1 MIVRME
7 NPVSIADFWV
17 GTGELVMI
25 AGPCVIESAELTLA
39 IARTLKDY
47 AAELD
52 LPLIFKASYDKANRT
67 SLTSYRGPG
76 LKAGLEI
83 LARVKDE
90 VGLPVIS
97 DVHQVADVGPAAEVL
112 DILQI
117 PAFLCRQTDLLVAAA
132 QTGKAV
138 NIKKGQ
144 FMAPWDMGQVVDKVF
159 AGGNHRVLLTE
170 RGATFGYNN
179 LVVDFRSLPIMRSL
193 GCPVV
198 LDVTHSVQLPGG
210 QGTCSGG
217 QKEYIP
223 VLARAGV
230 AAGVDALF
238 MEVHPDP
245 GAARCDGP
253 NSLPLADVLPLWRK
267 LKVLHRLIQGQ
278 A

>member
-1 MIVRME
+1 ME
-7 NPVSIADFWV
+7 NPVPIADFWV
-17 GTGELVMI
+17 GKGGLVMI

-47 AAELD
+47 AAELN
-52 LPLIFKASYDKANRT
+52 LPLIFKASFDKANRT
-67 SLTSYRGPG
+67 SLSSYRGPG
-76 LKAGLEI
+76 LKAGLSI

-97 DVHQVADVGPAAEVL
+97 DVHQVSDVKPAAQVL
-112 DILQI
+112 DVLQI

-138 NIKKGQ
+138 NVKKGQ
-144 FMAPWDMGQVVDKVF
+144 FMAPWDMGPVVDKVF
-159 AGGNHRVLLTE
+159 STGNRRLLLTE
-170 RGATFGYNN
+170 RGAMFGYNN
-179 LVVDFRSLPIMRSL
+179 LVVDFRSLPIMRRL

-217 QKEYIP
+217 QREYIP

-230 AAGVDALF
+230 AAGADALF

-245 GAARCDGP
+245 EHALCDGP
-253 NSLPLADVLPLWRK
+253 NSLPLAQVLPLWRR
-267 LKVLHRLIQGQ
+267 LAALHRLVRELEP
-278 A
+278 

>member
-1 MIVRME
+1 MKELADKVQ
-7 NPVSIADFWV
+7 IADFWI
-17 GTGELVMI
+17 GAGNLVMI

-39 IARTLKDY
+39 IARSLKEY
-47 AAELD
+47 AAELN
-52 LPLIFKASYDKANRT
+52 LPLIFKASFDKANRT
-67 SLTSYRGPG
+67 SLSSFRGPG
-76 LKAGLEI
+76 LKAGLAI

-97 DVHQVADVGPAAEVL
+97 DVHQVSDVEPAARVL
-112 DILQI
+112 DVLQI

-144 FMAPWDMGQVVDKVF
+144 FMAPWDMGPVVDKVF
-159 AGGNHRVLLTE
+159 ATGNRKVLLTE
-170 RGATFGYNN
+170 RGAMFGYNN
-179 LVVDFRSLPIMRSL
+179 LVVDFRSLPILRGL

-217 QKEYIP
+217 QREYIP
-223 VLARAGV
+223 LLARAGV

-245 GAARCDGP
+245 EAARCDGP
-253 NSLPLADVLPLWRK
+253 NSLPLVQVLPLWRQ
-267 LKVLHRLIQGQ
+267 LSALHQVLRGQ
-278 A
+278 E

>member
-1 MIVRME
+1 MIELADKVQ
-7 NPVSIADFWV
+7 IADFWV
-17 GTGELVMI
+17 GAGDLVMI
-25 AGPCVIESAELTLA
+25 AGPCVIESAELTLS

-47 AAELD
+47 AAELN

-67 SLTSYRGPG
+67 SLTSFRGPG
-76 LKAGLEI
+76 LVKGLEI

-90 VGLPVIS
+90 VGLPVLS
-97 DVHQVADVGPAAEVL
+97 DVHQVEDVAPAAQVL
-112 DILQI
+112 DVLQI

-144 FMAPWDMGQVVDKVF
+144 FMAPWDMCPVKDKVF
-159 AGGNHRVLLTE
+159 AAGNRRVLLTE
-170 RGATFGYNN
+170 RGAMFGYNN
-179 LVVDFRSLPIMRSL
+179 LVVDFRSLPILRGL

-245 GAARCDGP
+245 DHALCDGP
-253 NSLPLADVLPLWRK
+253 NSLPLAQVLPLWRH
-267 LKVLHRLIQGQ
+267 LAALHRISEIR
-278 A
+278 